1 MYIMTQRQEVR
12 FNVYNKTANI
22 LSTGVN
28 MPYDVIDF
36 NEGGGTY
43 DTTTHQYTFSV
54 AGTYVIGE
62 SHIKGHTISAGGI
75 DIRLIRNGDTII
87 INRLSAEQGY
97 KARTLE
103 SCPIYKFEVNDM
115 LFCVSGSSPQM
126 NKKNLYYE

>member
-1 MYIMTQRQEVR
+1 MTQRQEVR

-43 DTTTHQYTFSV
+43 DTTTYQYTFSV

-75 DIRLIRNGDTII
+75 DIRLIRNGETII
-87 INRLSAEQGY
+87 LNRLQSAEQGY
-97 KARTLE
+97 NARTIK
-103 SCPIYKFEVNDM
+103 SCLIYKFEEM
-115 LFCVSGSSPQM
+115 IYYF
-126 NKKNLYYE
+126 LYLVVLPK